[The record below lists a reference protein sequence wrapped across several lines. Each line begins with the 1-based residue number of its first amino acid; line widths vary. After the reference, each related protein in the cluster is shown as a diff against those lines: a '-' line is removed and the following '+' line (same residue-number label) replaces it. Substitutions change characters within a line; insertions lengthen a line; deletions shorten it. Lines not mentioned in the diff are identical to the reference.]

1 MVCVQVAL
9 DMLCRRVT
17 ALQIAYVGTLGGR
30 YDVATCT
37 YLYHTAPLFLSKVV
51 L

>member
-17 ALQIAYVGTLGGR
+17 ALQVAYVGTFGGR
-30 YDVATCT
+30 YDVVATCT
-37 YLYHTAPLFLSKVV
+37 YLYHTAPLSLSVR
-51 L
+51 